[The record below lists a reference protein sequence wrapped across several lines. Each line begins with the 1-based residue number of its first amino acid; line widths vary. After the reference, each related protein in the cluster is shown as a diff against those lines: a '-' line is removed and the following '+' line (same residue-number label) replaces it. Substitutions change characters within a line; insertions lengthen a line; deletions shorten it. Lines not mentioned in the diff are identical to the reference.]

1 MAYATI
7 DDFIAR
13 ANRGLS
19 TDEREMASVL
29 LEDAANAIDCEFAR
43 HHMDVPVGAV
53 PEYALKRV
61 SVELVQRVMSTSKQH
76 DEWGGQSV
84 DSFVRDSWYDGNGEL
99 RISAEN
105 RRALGLPIKVTRAG
119 FASWA

>member
-7 DDFIAR
+7 DDFTAR

-19 TDEREMASVL
+19 ADERETVSVL
-29 LEDAANAIDCEFAR
+29 LDDAANAIDCEFAR
-43 HHMDVPVGAV
+43 HHMDVPVGE
-53 PEYALKRV
+53 PFDYALMRV